1 MKNTYCCVCTCGLL
15 IALSLP
21 AHAERADREKPIH
34 LEADRMSIDD
44 LNKVQT
50 LDGNVVLTQGTMVI
64 RTNRM
69 VVTQDADGFQ
79 KGVATGGA
87 NGLARFRQKREGL
100 DEWMEGEAERIEH
113 DARSETTQFF
123 IRAWVQSGLD
133 EVRGPYISYDALNE
147 KYVVNTGTGLKSA
160 TGAPQARVRAII
172 QPKSKTPPEQKGA
185 PLMLK
190 PALNVNPG
198 VN

>member
-1 MKNTYCCVCTCGLL
+1 MKKTYCCVCTCGLL

-100 DEWMEGEAERIEH
+100 DE
-113 DARSETTQFF
+113 
-123 IRAWVQSGLD
+123 
-133 EVRGPYISYDALNE
+133 VRGPYISYDALNE
-147 KYVVNTGTGLKSA
+147 KYVVNTGTGIKSA

-172 QPKSKTPPEQKGA
+172 QPKSKSPPEQKGA

-190 PALNVNPG
+190 PAANVNPG